1 MIQVLAYKEFQAKV
15 NNQPVQLIDVRS
27 AGEFQGGS
35 IDGAICLDV
44 NSPAFIEKAKDLI
57 NLDKPIYVFC
67 RSGMRSN
74 MAAGILS
81 SLGATEIYDL
91 EGGYIN
97 WKNHQ

>member
-1 MIQVLAYKEFQAKV
+1 MIQVLTYKEFQEKV
-15 NNQPVQLIDVRS
+15 TNQPVQLIDVRS
-27 AGEFQGGS
+27 AGEFQSGS

-44 NSPAFIEKAKDLI
+44 NSRAFIENAKELI

-74 MAAGILS
+74 MAAGILN
-81 SLGATEIYDL
+81 SLGAKEIFDL